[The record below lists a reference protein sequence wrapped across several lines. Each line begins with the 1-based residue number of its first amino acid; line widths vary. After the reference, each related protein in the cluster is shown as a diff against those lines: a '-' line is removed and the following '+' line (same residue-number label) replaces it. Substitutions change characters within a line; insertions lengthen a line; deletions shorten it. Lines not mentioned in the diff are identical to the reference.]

1 VSANARTTRA
11 TTPGP
16 SAGLAALPT
25 SAKAA
30 LALAGAVTALGIAAC
45 SGAEG
50 APPARIGSAAS
61 PRVARSLPSGPAA
74 SLPLTEA
81 VRRQLADAYFSS
93 QRYAFPNESRDRV
106 IGPKDVSY
114 GVIWGVD
121 SLPSTYY
128 AVGSTGFTDNQL
140 SRQGGPHVW
149 RKEDDASWTYL
160 GDTGLAPCTK
170 VPRDLYVLWGFEAKY
185 GSYSQCER

>member
-1 VSANARTTRA
+1 M
-11 TTPGP
+11 TTPRR
-16 SAGLAALPT
+16 AERFHALPT

-30 LALAGAVTALGIAAC
+30 LALAGAVAALGIAAC

-50 APPARIGSAAS
+50 APPARILSVAS
-61 PRVARSLPSGPAA
+61 PQVATSLPSGPAA
-74 SLPLTEA
+74 GLPVTEA

-93 QRYAFPNESRDRV
+93 QRYAFPNESRNKV
-106 IGPKDVSY
+106 IGPTDVSY

-128 AVGSTGFTDNQL
+128 AVGSTGFSDNLL

-149 RKEDDASWTYL
+149 RKEDDASWTYV

-185 GSYSQCER
+185 GSYSQCKG